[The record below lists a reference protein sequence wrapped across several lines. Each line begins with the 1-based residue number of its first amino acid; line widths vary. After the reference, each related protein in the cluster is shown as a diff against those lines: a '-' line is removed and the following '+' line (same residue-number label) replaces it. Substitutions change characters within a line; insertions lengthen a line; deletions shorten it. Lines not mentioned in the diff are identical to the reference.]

1 MAIGSDGDR
10 LMSDINV
17 TPFVDV
23 MLVLL
28 IIFMVTAPMMVQG
41 VDVALPEVS
50 AKSMV
55 TENDNLTV
63 TIDRDTNI
71 YINDFKVRMDF
82 LKEKL
87 EKILAGKKEREVFLR
102 ADKDVPYG
110 FVVGVMAEIK
120 AAGVEKLGMVTDPFD
135 DRETGKIS
143 GKKG

>member
-1 MAIGSDGDR
+1 MAIGSGSDR

-50 AKSMV
+50 AKPMAS
-55 TENDNLTV
+55 ENENLTV
-63 TIDRDTNI
+63 TIDREANI
-71 YINDFKVRMDF
+71 YINDFQVRMDF

-87 EKILAGKKEREVFLR
+87 EKILAGQKDREVFFR

-110 FVVGVMAEIK
+110 IVVGVMAEIK

-135 DRETGKIS
+135 EDAIGDAS

>member
-1 MAIGSDGDR
+1 MAIGSGSDR

-50 AKSMV
+50 ATPMV
-55 TENDNLTV
+55 TDKENLTV
-63 TIDRDTNI
+63 TIDREANI
-71 YINDFKVRMDF
+71 YINDFQVRMDF

-87 EKILAGKKEREVFLR
+87 EKILAGKTDREVFFR

-110 FVVGVMAEIK
+110 VVVGVMAEIK
-120 AAGVEKLGMVTDPFD
+120 AAGVDKLGMVTDPFD
-135 DRETGKIS
+135 DQTIGQSS

>member
-1 MAIGSDGDR
+1 MAIGSGSDR

-50 AKSMV
+50 ATPMV
-55 TENDNLTV
+55 TEKENLTV
-63 TIDRDTNI
+63 TIDREANI
-71 YINDFKVRMDF
+71 YINDFQVRMDF
-82 LKEKL
+82 LKDKL
-87 EKILAGKKEREVFLR
+87 EKILAGKTDREVFFR

-110 FVVGVMAEIK
+110 VVVGVMAEIK
-120 AAGVEKLGMVTDPFD
+120 SAGVEKLGMVTDPFD
-135 DRETGKIS
+135 DQTIGQS
-143 GKKG
+143 AGKKG